1 MRCACTDIAGRYPRR
16 CGRPHNA
23 GGAPHRE
30 VAHTDAVLER
40 AGVNTRELLLDA
52 RKIWRSRIGKS
63 LVLTVLCGLLAVQ
76 VVVFVPLLM
85 QSRQQQVAGV
95 IREETSRIDALL
107 QTGPARVAADQVR
120 HRPLLLGILIRN
132 EAGGVA
138 AQAGFVDFDL
148 EDLAGPGMQVEHR
161 DGIADVAFDVQR
173 SDGTWRVFLRC
184 HTRPAMNAADPHL
197 LMLCLLGLFAALCSV
212 ALTVFVLRRKVML
225 PIEHQAANDPLTGL
239 PNRTQ
244 FDLRLSEIIGN
255 CVNEDTRAALLFIDL
270 DRFKDFNDNFGHPQ
284 GDALLV
290 ELAQR
295 LKAEV
300 AADCVAAR
308 LGGDE
313 FAVILTFV
321 QKASDA
327 QEQAQRILETLSQP
341 YRYNQF
347 RFQLSASIGVVM
359 LPAHGADP
367 AEAQRN
373 ADIAMYVAK
382 RGGRAQVTMF
392 DAAMSEAVSRRK
404 QLEDWLRVAIDEN
417 ELSVHYQP
425 KLQMDGHT
433 VDGAEALLRWKRPD
447 GFQIPPGEFIPVAE
461 ESGLIVPLG
470 RWVLTRVLTQIA
482 AWKTQGFEAPRISVN
497 VSANQFLDENFLR
510 SFLEILDA
518 STTPASKLDLEITE
532 SALMTTPDHAV
543 SVLESLRAR
552 GVTVSLDDFGT
563 GYSSLGYLKRFPV
576 NAIKIDHSFVVDLV
590 EDRDSARLVKA
601 VIGMTHSLG
610 LLFVAEGVENKR
622 QLALLRDWECDLYQ
636 GHVTSP
642 AIDAD
647 AFRTFCMARSS
658 D

>member
-1 MRCACTDIAGRYPRR
+1 M
-16 CGRPHNA
+16 
-23 GGAPHRE
+23 
-30 VAHTDAVLER
+30 
-40 AGVNTRELLLDA
+40 NTRELLLDA

-76 VVVFVPLLM
+76 AVVFVPLLM
-85 QSRQQQVAGV
+85 QSRHQQVVAV
-95 IREETSRIDALL
+95 IREESSRIDALL
-107 QTGPARVAADQVR
+107 QSGPARVAADQVR
-120 HRPLLLGILIRN
+120 HRPLLLGILIHT
-132 EAGGVA
+132 EAGRVA
-138 AQAGFVDFDL
+138 GQAGFVDFDR
-148 EDLAGPGMQVEHR
+148 EELAGPGTRIEHR
-161 DGIADVAFDVQR
+161 DGVSDVAFDVQR
-173 SDGTWRVFLRC
+173 ADGTWRVYLRC

-197 LMLCLLGLFAALCSV
+197 FMLCLLGLLAALSSV
-212 ALTVFVLRRKVML
+212 AVTVVAVRRKVMRPL
-225 PIEHQAANDPLTGL
+225 EHQAEHDPLTGL
-239 PNRTQ
+239 PNRTH
-244 FDLRLSEIIGN
+244 FDARLREVIES
-255 CVNEDTRAALLFIDL
+255 CANEDTRAALLFIDL

-284 GDALLV
+284 GDALLI
-290 ELAQR
+290 ELGQR
-295 LKAEV
+295 LNAAV

-313 FAVILTFV
+313 FAVILSFV
-321 QKASDA
+321 LRISDA
-327 QEQAQRILETLSQP
+327 QEQAQRILETLSEP

-359 LPAHGADP
+359 LPDHGADP

-382 RGGRAQVTMF
+382 RGGRSQVTMF

-404 QLEDWLRVAIDEN
+404 QLEDWLRVAIDEDQ
-417 ELSVHYQP
+417 LSVHYQP

-447 GFQIPPGEFIPVAE
+447 GSSISPAELIPVAE

-470 RWVLTRVLTQIA
+470 RWVLMRVLTQLA
-482 AWKTQGFEAPRISVN
+482 TWKSRGFDAPRISVN
-497 VSANQFLDENFLR
+497 VSANQFLDENFLA
-510 SFLEILDA
+510 SFLEILDG
-518 STTPASKLDLEITE
+518 SPTPASRLDLEITE

-543 SVLESLRAR
+543 KVLATLRAR
-552 GVTVSLDDFGT
+552 GITVSLDDFGT

-601 VIGMTHSLG
+601 MIGMTHSLG

-622 QLALLRDWECDLYQ
+622 QLAMLRDWECDLYQ
-636 GHVTSP
+636 GHLTSP

-647 AFRTFCMARSS
+647 AFRAFCVARSR